1 MKNSEMFEKELEEL
15 DRMPERQAELARLRD
30 QLRKVA
36 AQDGASGQEQ
46 AWAWTR
52 LQARL
57 REEREA
63 EAAGWL
69 PYFKWAALG
78 AIGLFM
84 VSLFVR
90 FQTDPPGLA
99 VASLSEPALAQPAAL
114 SAPVPSI
121 EERRLPTVAMA
132 NPDVHAVSFHSSEAA
147 ADVIWATG
155 YTYLPASFDPR

>member
-15 DRMPERQAELARLRD
+15 ARTPERQTELARLRD
-30 QLRKVA
+30 QLRHVA
-36 AQDGASGQEQ
+36 AQDGSSGQEQ

-57 REEREA
+57 REEEESESHA
-63 EAAGWL
+63 MGWL

-90 FQTDPPGLA
+90 FQTEPSGLE
-99 VASLSEPALAQPAAL
+99 VASLSPPAAL
-114 SAPVPSI
+114 AESVPSA
-121 EERRLPTVAMA
+121 EEPRLPTVAMA
-132 NPDVHAVSFHSSEAA
+132 NPDMHAVSFHSSEAA